1 MTLKELID
9 ALELCPAIISDDT
22 VDVTGAYCGD
32 LLSDVLANLDE
43 GAAWMTVQGHANIV
57 AVAQLRDPSCVILV
71 NRVHPEPD
79 TIAKAKTHGINIL
92 CSPRTSAD
100 LCMKLADLLK

>member
-1 MTLKELID
+1 MTLTELID
-9 ALELCPAIISDDT
+9 ALELCPAVL
-22 VDVTGAYCGD
+22 VDEALPVTGAYCGD

-71 NRVHPEPD
+71 NGVNPEPD

-100 LCMKLADLLK
+100 LCMTMAQLLK